1 MDSLRLTRLTARSA
15 LRSGSTTARFSTRA
29 SRIPYQKPTK
39 AEETRRAD
47 VMTAR
52 KEGRPEETAETEEE
66 TEEDLTAARLS
77 LR

>member
-29 SRIPYQKPTK
+29 SRIPYQRLRK
-39 AEETRRAD
+39 EETRRAD
-47 VMTAR
+47 AMTVR
-52 KEGRPEETAETEEE
+52 TEELPVAKAEE
-66 TEEDLTAARLS
+66 TEEDLTAVKQS